1 MIVLSD
7 KREKFCLL
15 LVSGK
20 KASEAY
26 RQSRPGCEMNDQ
38 TASSRAFDLLKRP
51 EILRRIAELRLPAVL
66 AVRKA
71 YKYTLD
77 MALRECDEAYALAM
91 ALGQASVMVSAVT
104 VKAKIAGLVI
114 DKKEVTHGV
123 LDDLTTKELLRI
135 RATLKKEGE
144 PVRNG
149 AIDLIED
156 RSGTTGGD
164 SAEAGMGRFRVAAG
178 APSTLNRD

>member
-1 MIVLSD
+1 MIILSG
-7 KREKFCLL
+7 KRERFCLL

-26 RQSRPGCEMNDQ
+26 KQSRPGCEMTDH
-38 TASSRAFDLLKRP
+38 TASVRAFELLKHP
-51 EILRRIAELRLPAVL
+51 EILKRIAELRLPAVQQ
-66 AVRKA
+66 VRKA
-71 YKYTLD
+71 YKYSLE

-91 ALGQASVMVSAVT
+91 ALGQPSVMVGAVT

-135 RATLKKEGE
+135 RATLKEKAP

-149 AIDLIED
+149 ALEMIED
-156 RSGTTGGD
+156 MSDASDGKSGEGGV
-164 SAEAGMGRFRVAAG
+164 ARFRVAAG

>member
-1 MIVLSD
+1 M
-7 KREKFCLL
+7 R
-15 LVSGK
+15 G
-20 KASEAY
+20 
-26 RQSRPGCEMNDQ
+26 
-38 TASSRAFDLLKRP
+38 SS
-51 EILRRIAELRLPAVL
+51 AELAGELGGITRNSVIGKVHRLGLTGRAIVKRAKLARHFLTREEKAKNQQDRKTIKVL

-135 RATLKKEGE
+135 RATLKRERE
-144 PVRNG
+144 PVQNG
-149 AIDLIED
+149 AIEMIED
-156 RSGTTGGD
+156 KSDASDGKSGEGG
-164 SAEAGMGRFRVAAG
+164 ATRFRVAAG